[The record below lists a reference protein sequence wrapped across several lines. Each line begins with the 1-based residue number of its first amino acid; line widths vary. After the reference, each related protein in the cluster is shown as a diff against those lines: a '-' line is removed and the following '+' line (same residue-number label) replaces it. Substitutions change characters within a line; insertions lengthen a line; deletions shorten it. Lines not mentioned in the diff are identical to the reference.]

1 MTYLD
6 SLTGPHG
13 GPCTPANFIK
23 LLSQTEN
30 AMYARGW
37 TVIGSVYKASRLHPW
52 KLPNRE
58 TIHNWA
64 QADLTSMRANS
75 LNLRL
80 SDTNTIALDCDFTQD
95 DLMPRFLELVQQ
107 YLGLSKQ
114 DMFMCA
120 GKKGGKLFFRFVP
133 TFAGETPPKSL
144 GPVAF
149 SNGMTRDALF
159 KQEIEVKSDLSTVAG
174 FYGPIDGRM
183 AIYTTYGDY
192 PYIVTANPNDLP
204 AIGLRELQ
212 GIEERYLNLL
222 CSVKGMVD
230 EWGAP
235 IDRPERHALLYAAAC
250 SYIHLSKLQLES
262 EHQEATVDAVLR
274 HATSRAFYADL
285 MEPWLKF
292 LGQNEACELIEAL
305 FFGAPTPM
313 YSMSPEF
320 ETICVLTSPA
330 NYWLT
335 LKECE
340 VQYRVFCQ
348 MTQKQTDRIRDMGRG
363 IGLFTERLAENPP
376 LLLKEVKAAYN
387 RHVPDGV
394 DSPAVRSL
402 KMAAM
407 ALE

>member
-13 GPCTPANFIK
+13 GPCTPADFIN
-23 LLSQTEN
+23 LLSQVESG
-30 AMYARGW
+30 MYARGW
-37 TVIGSVYKASRLHPW
+37 TVIGSIFKASRLHPW

-58 TIHNWA
+58 TIHNWT
-64 QADLTSMRANS
+64 QSDLAAMRANS

-80 SDTNTIALDCDFTQD
+80 SDTNTIALDCDFTQP
-95 DLMPRFLELVQQ
+95 DLMPRFLQLVQQ
-107 YLGLSKQ
+107 YLGLNKS
-114 DMFMCA
+114 DMYMCA

-133 TFAGETPPKSL
+133 SFAGETPPKSL

-149 SNGMTRDALF
+149 SNNMARDHLF
-159 KQEIEVKSDLSTVAG
+159 KQELEVKSDLSTVAG

-183 AIYTTYGDY
+183 AIYTTYEDY
-192 PYIVTANPNDLP
+192 PYIVTAKPEDLP

-212 GIEERYLNLL
+212 GIEERYINLI

-250 SYIHLSKLQLES
+250 SYIHLSRLQLES
-262 EHQEATVDAVLR
+262 EHKETTVDAVLQQ
-274 HATSRAFYADL
+274 ATSRAFYDDL
-285 MEPWLKF
+285 MAPWLKF

-305 FFGAPTPM
+305 FFGGLTPVF
-313 YSMSPEF
+313 SMSPEF
-320 ETICVLTSPA
+320 ETICALTAPA
-330 NYWLT
+330 NHWLT

-348 MTQKQTDRIRDMGRG
+348 MTQKQTDRIKDEGRN
-363 IGLFTERLAENPP
+363 IGLLIGGMIDNPP
-376 LLLKEVKAAYN
+376 LLLKEVKAAFK
-387 RHVPDGV
+387 RHVPEGV
-394 DSPAVRSL
+394 DNPAIRSL